1 MQEMQET
8 GTRSLGQ
15 KDPLEEETATHPVF
29 LSGKFRGQR
38 SLVGFATTGCKEL
51 DMTEHAY
58 IENHTWLKLFSVI
71 QREQGDPT
79 GKVYK

>member
-1 MQEMQET
+1 MERRRNFRKDFPGGTKWETICLPMQEMQET

-38 SLVGFATTGCKEL
+38 SLVGFATTGL
-51 DMTEHAY
+51 
-58 IENHTWLKLFSVI
+58 
-71 QREQGDPT
+71 QRVGHD
-79 GKVYK
+79 